1 MKLKELIH
9 DYYINSN
16 AAQSSDVIANEIV
29 NVVKEWLK
37 NYHKEDNN
45 KYDFDYFSGWADC
58 IDILE
63 RDLRQD
69 TSQTVT
75 RALHRCPLL
84 LYNDLMNTKFL

>member
-1 MKLKELIH
+1 
-9 DYYINSN
+9 
-16 AAQSSDVIANEIV
+16 V

-63 RDLRQD
+63 RDLR
-69 TSQTVT
+69 
-75 RALHRCPLL
+75 
-84 LYNDLMNTKFL
+84 

>member
-29 NVVKEWLK
+29 NIVKDWLK

-63 RDLRQD
+63 SDLRQD
-69 TSQTVT
+69 TSQTD
-75 RALHRCPLL
+75 H
-84 LYNDLMNTKFL
+84 

>member
-1 MKLKELIH
+1 MKLKELIY

-16 AAQSSDVIANEIV
+16 AAQSSDTISNEIV

-63 RDLRQD
+63 RDLR
-69 TSQTVT
+69 
-75 RALHRCPLL
+75 
-84 LYNDLMNTKFL
+84 

>member
-9 DYYINSN
+9 DYNKNSN

-45 KYDFDYFSGWADC
+45 KYDFDYFSGWSDC

-63 RDLRQD
+63 RDLR
-69 TSQTVT
+69 
-75 RALHRCPLL
+75 
-84 LYNDLMNTKFL
+84 

>member
-1 MKLKELIH
+1 VKLKELIH

-29 NVVKEWLK
+29 NVVKLWLK

-58 IDILE
+58 IDILDG
-63 RDLRQD
+63 DLR
-69 TSQTVT
+69 
-75 RALHRCPLL
+75 
-84 LYNDLMNTKFL
+84 

>member
-1 MKLKELIH
+1 LCTEDDGDVEMKLKELIH
-9 DYYINSN
+9 DYYLSHN

-29 NVVKEWLK
+29 NIVKDWIK

-63 RDLRQD
+63 GDLR
-69 TSQTVT
+69 
-75 RALHRCPLL
+75 
-84 LYNDLMNTKFL
+84 

>member
-1 MKLKELIH
+1 MKLEQGHLETSVLSAIMKSHHKNLMKLKELIH

-63 RDLRQD
+63 RDLR
-69 TSQTVT
+69 
-75 RALHRCPLL
+75 
-84 LYNDLMNTKFL
+84 

>member
-45 KYDFDYFSGWADC
+45 KYDQSYFSGWEDC
-58 IDILE
+58 LDILKGNI
-63 RDLRQD
+63 R
-69 TSQTVT
+69 
-75 RALHRCPLL
+75 
-84 LYNDLMNTKFL
+84 